1 MKNNFILVTII
12 MLAVIFSVNVNA
24 EDKESIASKKIKEIE
39 GVYKNQFEI
48 GIYNPDQDED
58 DIVKVEDIVEIVRHT
73 SDEIYFSADLQF
85 NNGYNCSI
93 YGIAKYDN
101 GIFVYKSGKIS
112 DPDETPCTIKIST
125 NEKYLV
131 ITDQPNE
138 EAGQTCNAYCGM
150 NASLTNYE
158 IELSY
163 KKKIDDIS
171 IIKKSTQYAAAVD
184 ELAKRKATSDSKSPT
199 NQ

>member
-1 MKNNFILVTII
+1 M
-12 MLAVIFSVNVNA
+12 
-24 EDKESIASKKIKEIE
+24 
-39 GVYKNQFEI
+39 
-48 GIYNPDQDED
+48 
-58 DIVKVEDIVEIVRHT
+58 EIVRHT
-73 SDEIYFSADLQF
+73 SDEIYFSANLQF

-101 GIFVYKSGKIS
+101 GIFVYQSSEIL
-112 DPDETPCTIKIST
+112 DPDETPCTIRIST

-158 IELSY
+158 IELSR
-163 KKKIDDIS
+163 KNKIGDLS
-171 IIKKSTQYAAAVD
+171 IIKKSRQYAAAVN
-184 ELAKRKATSDSKSPT
+184 ELAKRKATSDSKSPASAST
-199 NQ
+199 RPVQ